1 METEL
6 SHPARQRRLSL
17 EDVRHPDECR
27 RGSRRHG
34 EQHEV
39 VRSAMSASPVGEQR
53 AHREQ
58 EGKQPRAHCG
68 KGSTPRRAVL
78 HRYARADGR
87 HDTYAARARRL
98 GVTVRERWFGAS
110 GRQVPELALAGQIE
124 LGDALVLDAADDVAA
139 LRAAFAAG
147 TPVVVRASSPE
158 QIKAALMRP
167 EVSCVVVPDDQP
179 ELLDLDLT
187 ELTYG

>member
-1 METEL
+1 M
-6 SHPARQRRLSL
+6 
-17 EDVRHPDECR
+17 
-27 RGSRRHG
+27 
-34 EQHEV
+34 
-39 VRSAMSASPVGEQR
+39 
-53 AHREQ
+53 
-58 EGKQPRAHCG
+58 
-68 KGSTPRRAVL
+68 
-78 HRYARADGR
+78 
-87 HDTYAARARRL
+87 
-98 GVTVRERWFGAS
+98 RERWFGAS

-124 LGDALVLDAADDVAA
+124 LGDALVLDAADDVAV

-167 EVSCVVVPDDQP
+167 EVSCVVVPDNQP